1 MSSTI
6 PKISPSLH
14 CPSLISILSLFS
26 VPRLS
31 SHCTLDDTFHFHVLS
46 TYPSSIL
53 SIFSLNPFLDLICCN
68 LEFVFHPHFT
78 ALLNLLLMDL
88 LYLSGLLITDCLYAI
103 DLFNNSGNS
112 LISSIPLHSC
122 LRFSSYF
129 SDLFFLLLRL
139 SVLH

>member
-6 PKISPSLH
+6 PKLSPCVH
-14 CPSLISILSLFS
+14 CPSLISFLSLFS

-31 SHCTLDDTFHFHVLS
+31 SHYILDDTSHFHVLS
-46 TYPSSIL
+46 LYPSLML
-53 SIFSLNPFLDLICCN
+53 SIFSLNPFPDLICCD
-68 LEFVFHPHFT
+68 LEFVSHRHFT
-78 ALLNLLLMDL
+78 SLLNLLLMDL

-103 DLFNNSGNS
+103 NLFNNSGNS

-122 LRFSSYF
+122 LRLSSYF

-139 SVLH
+139 YVLH